1 MISLKEGVSLRNIH
15 KWQIVFAVI
24 FSCLM
29 IFSTYRLINRK
40 KI

>member
-24 FSCLM
+24 FSCL
-29 IFSTYRLINRK
+29 IHAR
-40 KI
+40 